1 VVDRFRDFFDNAL
14 LRARPPGGDPTATS
28 FAIPQMQPM
37 PYPIAQPMPF
47 MPQLPSTL
55 GGMGGFGGMPYAA
68 SNLGPPLSVM
78 GRKGQ
83 ATAGADL
90 GPSLNQI
97 QQQRKT
103 GTPGTTTTTGSGA
116 AGGSASAVAAS
127 GPPPTHTGATPVG
140 TRATVLRWLPQITE
154 MARKYDVPPEL
165 IMAVMHNESGGD
177 PKAQSPY
184 NPGQGYARGLLQVM
198 PFHFQAGE
206 DPFDVMTNLDKGV
219 KLLASGYHKYG
230 RSPDHAMATHFGGP
244 GAIDSNGN
252 IRTNLSDV
260 NISIGNYVNN
270 KFRPAYAAYSN
281 YMRGLS
287 TSGLRDTTATQPA
300 PQAANGP
307 ADLADLWGWLGGS
320 RQPVTGRFGEQ
331 DGPYPGTGHRGMDIG
346 APLGTALTSPIAG
359 TVIAAGDVGGGYG
372 NQVRIQTA
380 YGSVLLGHLGSVNV
394 QRGQQIAVGTPLGV
408 TGSTGK
414 STGPHLHFE
423 LRDPNDNA
431 IDPARYYRW

>member
-1 VVDRFRDFFDNAL
+1 VDRFREFFDNAM
-14 LRARPPGGDPTATS
+14 LRARPPGDPTGTG
-28 FAIPQMQPM
+28 FVIPQMPAPQF
-37 PYPIAQPMPF
+37 PIPQPMPF
-47 MPQLPSTL
+47 IPQLPSML
-55 GGMGGFGGMPYAA
+55 GGMGGFGSTGYA
-68 SNLGPPLSVM
+68 SLGAPLSVR
-78 GRKGQ
+78 GTQAQ
-83 ATAGADL
+83 ATTSGGL
-90 GPSLNQI
+90 GPSLTDI
-97 QQQRKT
+97 QQRKKT
-103 GTPGTTTTTGSGA
+103 GATTTTGTGA

-127 GPPPTHTGATPVG
+127 GPLPTHSGPAPAG
-140 TRATVLRWLPQITE
+140 TRDTVLRWLPQVTE
-154 MARKYDVPPEL
+154 VARKYDVPPEL
-165 IMAVMHNESGGD
+165 VLAVMQNESGGD

-184 NPGQGYARGLLQVM
+184 NPGQGYARGLMQVM
-198 PFHFQAGE
+198 PFHFTAGE
-206 DPFDVMTNLDKGV
+206 DPFDVATNLDKGV

-230 RSPDHAMATHFGGP
+230 NSPDHAMATFFGGP

-260 NISIGNYVNN
+260 NISIGNYITQ
-270 KFRPAYAAYSN
+270 KFRPAYAAYQN
-281 YMRGLS
+281 YMRGLG

-320 RQPVTGRFGEQ
+320 RHPVTGKFGEQ

-346 APLGTALTSPIAG
+346 TPAGTALTSPIAG

-380 YGSVLLGHLGSVNV
+380 YGSVLLGHLASVNV
-394 QRGQQIAVGTPLGV
+394 KRGQQIAVGTPLGV

-414 STGPHLHFE
+414 STGPHLHVE